1 MIYILLTGYNLPQ
14 LTIIFR
20 GDSTIDFPLYLNLKQ
35 DNKFPVKKT
44 ITLQQLKNRVIL
56 AMLFEPLNHTP

>member
-1 MIYILLTGYNLPQ
+1 M
-14 LTIIFR
+14 
-20 GDSTIDFPLYLNLKQ
+20 DFPLYLNLKQ